1 MNGLE
6 VELILPGEYSDPQ
19 DIDILEVESLIINQE
34 VLESLEIIGELRKT
48 SKNLWRIEMADH
60 MELSKVMGVSRFFS
74 SIFR

>member
-48 SKNLWRIEMADH
+48 SKNL
-60 MELSKVMGVSRFFS
+60 
-74 SIFR
+74 